1 MAPGSRTP
9 LRMPTDPEKS
19 PAGDSSTSPSIDPSN
34 GNMTESALP
43 TVDEGRL
50 AELDA
55 VLTRHGPPGA
65 RGSLGRAAIE
75 DLLTNRST
83 SVEAS
88 VVVGDLRL
96 STIVLREAVQ
106 TTLFARFIIGFT
118 EAVRSLANA
127 SGGWFDKFTGDGFIA
142 YWITPPGE
150 PAALRDVPEFCQAL
164 LPAAGNLVTNLRKT
178 SRNFPVGVGLSLG
191 ADAGPCELVRVGE
204 ALTLVGGPI
213 VGATRMVAGAKSG
226 QTLLNVYLG
235 EQIAAERTW
244 LADSGIQ
251 LERTSVNTK
260 EYPQGQEAY
269 ELRFP
274 GIAGSR

>member
-1 MAPGSRTP
+1 MN
-9 LRMPTDPEKS
+9 
-19 PAGDSSTSPSIDPSN
+19 PSN
-34 GNMTESALP
+34 PSVAP
-43 TVDEGRL
+43 PGRRDD
-50 AELDA
+50 LDA
-55 VLTRHGPPGA
+55 ILARHGPPGA
-65 RGSLGRAAIE
+65 RALLGDEAIE
-75 DLLTNRST
+75 ELVTNRST
-83 SVEAS
+83 PVEAS

-106 TTLFARFIIGFT
+106 TTLFARFIVGFT

-142 YWITPPGE
+142 YWLTPPGR
-150 PAALRDVPEFCQAL
+150 PTVLRDVPEFCQAL
-164 LPAAGNLVTNLRKT
+164 LPAAGNLVSNLRRT

-191 ADAGPCELVRVGE
+191 ADAGPCELVMVGE

-213 VGATRMVAGAKSG
+213 VGANRMVSGAKPG

-235 EQIAAERTW
+235 EQIAQEEQW

-251 LERTSVNTK
+251 LERTSVPTK
-260 EYPQGQEAY
+260 EYPNGQEAY

-274 GIAGSR
+274 RIAEPHETRPRSPATGST

>member
-1 MAPGSRTP
+1 VAESAR
-9 LRMPTDPEKS
+9 
-19 PAGDSSTSPSIDPSN
+19 PSIH
-34 GNMTESALP
+34 
-43 TVDEGRL
+43 L
-50 AELDA
+50 ATSEDLDA
-55 VLTRHGPPGA
+55 VLSRHAPPGG
-65 RGSLGRAAIE
+65 RGQLGEPAVKQ
-75 DLLTNRST
+75 LLMERST

-96 STIVLREAVQ
+96 STLVLRESVQ
-106 TTLFARFIIGFT
+106 TTLFARFIVGFT

-127 SGGWFDKFTGDGFIA
+127 NGGWFDKFTGDGFIA
-142 YWITPPGE
+142 YWITPPGA

-164 LPAAGNLVTNLRKT
+164 LPAAQNLVANLRRT

-204 ALTLVGGPI
+204 SLTLVGGPI
-213 VGATRMVAGAKSG
+213 VGASRMVAGANPG

-235 EQIAAERTW
+235 EQIAGETEW
-244 LADSGIQ
+244 LADSGIH
-251 LERTSVNTK
+251 LERTSVRTK

-274 GIAGSR
+274 GVADARPGEAR

>member
-1 MAPGSRTP
+1 MAGSARP
-9 LRMPTDPEKS
+9 ND
-19 PAGDSSTSPSIDPSN
+19 AGD
-34 GNMTESALP
+34 
-43 TVDEGRL
+43 RL
-50 AELDA
+50 ADLEA
-55 VLTRHGPPGA
+55 VLSRHGPADA
-65 RGSLGRAAIE
+65 RLTLGE
-75 DLLTNRST
+75 DAVEELLTNRST

-88 VVVGDLRL
+88 VVVGDLRM

-106 TTLFARFIIGFT
+106 TTTFARFIVGFT

-142 YWITPPGE
+142 YWLTPAGE
-150 PAALRDVPEFCQAL
+150 PSALRDVPEFCQAL
-164 LPAAGNLVTNLRKT
+164 LPAANNLVASLRKT

-191 ADAGPCELVRVGE
+191 ADAGPCELVMVGE

-213 VGATRMVAGAKSG
+213 VGATRMVAGANPG

-235 EQIAAERTW
+235 EQIAEQRDW
-244 LADSGIQ
+244 LSDTGIQ
-251 LERTSVNTK
+251 LERTSVKTK

-274 GIAGSR
+274 GIADLRATPTST

>member
-1 MAPGSRTP
+1 
-9 LRMPTDPEKS
+9 
-19 PAGDSSTSPSIDPSN
+19 
-34 GNMTESALP
+34 MTESASLP
-43 TVDEGRL
+43 VGEGRT

-55 VLTRHGPPGA
+55 VLARHGPPGA
-65 RGSLGRAAIE
+65 RATLGEDAVE

-88 VVVGDLRL
+88 VVVGDLRM
-96 STIVLREAVQ
+96 STIILREAVQ
-106 TTLFARFIIGFT
+106 TTVFARFIVGFT

-142 YWITPPGE
+142 YWLTPPGE
-150 PAALRDVPEFCQAL
+150 TTALRDVPEFCQAL
-164 LPAAGNLVTNLRKT
+164 LPAAGNLVSNLRKT

-191 ADAGPCELVRVGE
+191 ADAGPCELVMVGE

-213 VGATRMVAGAKSG
+213 VGATRMVAGARSG

-235 EQIAAERTW
+235 EQLAGEREW
-244 LADSGIQ
+244 LLDSGIE

-260 EYPQGQEAY
+260 EYPEGQEAY

-274 GIAGSR
+274 KIAEAK

>member
-1 MAPGSRTP
+1 MAGF
-9 LRMPTDPEKS
+9 S
-19 PAGDSSTSPSIDPSN
+19 PPPFSG
-34 GNMTESALP
+34 
-43 TVDEGRL
+43 GRL
-50 AELDA
+50 ADLEAILG
-55 VLTRHGPPGA
+55 RHGPPDA
-65 RGSLGRAAIE
+65 RQALGDTAVE

-88 VVVGDLRL
+88 VIVGDLRM
-96 STIVLREAVQ
+96 SGIILREAVQ
-106 TTLFARFIIGFT
+106 TAKFARFIVGFT

-142 YWITPPGE
+142 YWLTPPGQ

-164 LPAAGNLVTNLRKT
+164 LPAADNLVSNLRKS

-191 ADAGPCELVRVGE
+191 ADAGPCELVLVGE

-213 VGATRMVAGAKSG
+213 VGASRMVAGANPG

-235 EQIAAERTW
+235 AQIAEERDW
-244 LADSGIQ
+244 LAESGIQ
-251 LERTSVNTK
+251 LERTSVKTK
-260 EYPQGQEAY
+260 EYPLGQEAY

-274 GIAGSR
+274 GIADLPSASSEPTSSTP

>member
-1 MAPGSRTP
+1 MCIRDSQ
-9 LRMPTDPEKS
+9 L
-19 PAGDSSTSPSIDPSN
+19 GD
-34 GNMTESALP
+34 
-43 TVDEGRL
+43 R
-50 AELDA
+50 A
-55 VLTRHGPPGA
+55 V
-65 RGSLGRAAIE
+65 E

-96 STIVLREAVQ
+96 SSLVLRESVQ
-106 TTLFARFIIGFT
+106 TTLFARFIVGFT

-142 YWITPPGE
+142 YWVTPPGE
-150 PAALRDVPEFCQAL
+150 TPAPREVPEFCQAL
-164 LPAAGNLVTNLRKT
+164 LPAASNLVANLRKT

-191 ADAGPCELVRVGE
+191 ADAGPCELVRIGD

-213 VGATRMVAGAKSG
+213 VGASRMVAGARSG

-235 EQIAAERTW
+235 EQIAAEREW
-244 LADSGIQ
+244 LADTGIQ
-251 LERTSVNTK
+251 LERTSVATK

-274 GIAGSR
+274 

>member
-1 MAPGSRTP
+1 MGENTSLSGSAPLT
-9 LRMPTDPEKS
+9 L
-19 PAGDSSTSPSIDPSN
+19 GD
-34 GNMTESALP
+34 
-43 TVDEGRL
+43 GRL

-55 VLTRHGPPGA
+55 VLARHGPPGA
-65 RGSLGRAAIE
+65 RTSLGERALQ

-88 VVVGDLRL
+88 VVVGDLRM

-106 TTLFARFIIGFT
+106 TTLFARFIVGFT
-118 EAVRSLANA
+118 EAVRSLANS

-150 PAALRDVPEFCQAL
+150 PTVLRDVPEFCQAL
-164 LPAAGNLVTNLRKT
+164 LPAAGNLVANLRKT

-191 ADAGPCELVRVGE
+191 ADAGPCELVMVGE

-213 VGATRMVAGAKSG
+213 VGATRMVAGARSG

-235 EQIAAERTW
+235 EQLAGEREW

-260 EYPQGQEAY
+260 EYPEGQEAY

-274 GIAGSR
+274 KIAETRPS

>member
-1 MAPGSRTP
+1 V
-9 LRMPTDPEKS
+9 
-19 PAGDSSTSPSIDPSN
+19 
-34 GNMTESALP
+34 TESATP
-43 TVDEGRL
+43 TLDPSAL

-55 VLTRHGPPGA
+55 VLSRHGPPGA
-65 RGSLGRAAIE
+65 RNQLSETAVE

-96 STIVLREAVQ
+96 STIVLRESVQ

-142 YWITPPGE
+142 YWITPAGE

-164 LPAAGNLVTNLRKT
+164 LPAAGSLVANLRKT

-191 ADAGPCELVRVGE
+191 ADAGPCELVMVGE
-204 ALTLVGGPI
+204 ALTLVGSPI
-213 VGATRMVAGAKSG
+213 VGASRMVAGAKSG

-235 EQIAAERTW
+235 EQIAAEREW
-244 LADSGIQ
+244 LVDTGIE
-251 LERTSVNTK
+251 LERTSVSTK

-274 GIAGSR
+274 

>member
-1 MAPGSRTP
+1 MGAPGRSVSS
-9 LRMPTDPEKS
+9 E
-19 PAGDSSTSPSIDPSN
+19 PAT
-34 GNMTESALP
+34 ALA
-43 TVDEGRL
+43 DRY

-55 VLTRHGPPGA
+55 VLGRHGPSGA
-65 RGSLGRAAIE
+65 RAQLGNSAVE
-75 DLLTNRST
+75 DLITNRST

-96 STIVLREAVQ
+96 STIVLRESVQ
-106 TTLFARFIIGFT
+106 TTLFARFIVGFT

-150 PAALRDVPEFCQAL
+150 DPAPREVPEFCQAL
-164 LPAAGNLVTNLRKT
+164 LPAANNLVANLRKT

-191 ADAGPCELVRVGE
+191 ADAGPCELVRIGDT
-204 ALTLVGGPI
+204 LTLVGGPI
-213 VGATRMVAGAKSG
+213 VGATRMVAGARSG

-235 EQIAAERTW
+235 ERIAAQREW
-244 LADSGIQ
+244 LTDTGIQ
-251 LERTSVNTK
+251 LERTSVSTK

-274 GIAGSR
+274 